1 MIYKTYVMY
10 YTVDNTSCDTKK
22 ERRYYFASKLT
33 ADFKYQTIQACIHS
47 IPANRGRNSYLE

>member
-1 MIYKTYVMY
+1 MY